1 MADSVDGNGKVLDPR
16 DKIAEIIVE
25 AERSAYQRGWND
37 ACAAIRESV
46 DHHLRHDT
54 GPANEVAPQ
63 PKGRRG
69 RPPSKAL
76 EVIRDCISATP
87 GMRVVEIVKAAQL
100 ADANVKEPTVRT
112 YLRRLKQSK
121 IIWQRTGRWY
131 PAQERAELDNGFR
144 EAPKVSH

>member
-1 MADSVDGNGKVLDPR
+1 MDWSGNLDPR
-16 DKIAEIIVE
+16 DKITEIIVE
-25 AERSAYQRGWND
+25 AERSAYQLGWND
-37 ACAAIRESV
+37 ACTAIRESV
-46 DHHLRHDT
+46 NQHQRNDARS
-54 GPANEVAPQ
+54 PNEKIAPR

-69 RPPSKAL
+69 RPPSKVL
-76 EVIRDCISATP
+76 EVIRDCISVTP

-112 YLRRLKQSK
+112 YLRRLKQGK

-131 PAQERAELDNGFR
+131 PAQEGPEIDNGFR